1 MKCLKEFL
9 NFTCKF
15 IHVGNKCISFKLSA
29 LLCWFNILLLKI
41 QRHKRDFLL
50 KLNIKK
56 NLNYFITFFSSTV
69 QRLQRYNK
77 VCMLNNKKFMID
89 AKCIMFM
96 IDTNCVIFIDDSNQ
110 SNITSFLTQKYF
122 NEYVIVLIKSFD

>member
-1 MKCLKEFL
+1 M
-9 NFTCKF
+9 
-15 IHVGNKCISFKLSA
+15 
-29 LLCWFNILLLKI
+29 
-41 QRHKRDFLL
+41 

-56 NLNYFITFFSSTV
+56 NLNNFITFFSSTV

-77 VCMLNNKKFMID
+77 ICMLNNNKFMID

-122 NEYVIVLIKSFD
+122 NECLIVLIKSFD